1 MEIPWETNIN
11 PSSEGDG
18 KVIGIYKITNKNTGK
33 SYIGQSNDIERR
45 FKEHQIV
52 GERSRIPVDVAIQK
66 YGKDSF
72 TYEIVE
78 QCAIEDL
85 NIKEEYWIAYYDT
98 MNNGYNCN
106 PGGNQSSI
114 GENNGRAKLTIDD
127 VYKIRL
133 AYKDHKKQ
141 RDVFEE
147 FKDKISFAHFQN
159 VWAGRSWPQVLPE
172 VLTEENKNYYK
183 YENSKGALGSSAK
196 FSNEEVIAIRQRYV
210 NESAQS
216 IYKDYSD
223 RISFQG
229 LQAILW
235 GRAYKDLPLYKKKEK
250 RWINI

>member
-11 PSSEGDG
+11 PSSKGDG

-52 GERSRIPVDVAIQK
+52 GKRSRIPVDVAIQK

-98 MNNGYNCN
+98 VNNGYNCN

-147 FKDKISFAHFQN
+147 FKEKISFAHFQN
-159 VWAGRSWPQVLPE
+159 IWAGRSWPQVLPE

-210 NESAQS
+210 NESAQA

-223 RISFQG
+223 RISLQG

-235 GRAYKDLPLYKKKEK
+235 GRAYTDLPLYKKKEK